1 MLFTLVTGA
10 NSKYFNYLN
19 QLLNNV
25 FKIIE
30 NEDHCNIT
38 INVIVY
44 DLGLSDKESNILKKT
59 FPNIILET
67 FDFSKYPE
75 HLSLNKY
82 QGYNCSYA
90 WKPVIIH
97 EVCEKYGDLVHWM
110 DTRNLYSSFI
120 NLIDIINNHGIYSPV
135 SSGDIVRWTHPTTI
149 KLMNGYEYCKKECR
163 AGGVVGINYNIEWCK
178 DLIKEWKDLAL
189 IKEYIV
195 PDGSNRDNHR
205 QDQAVLQILYY
216 KYQEKYNFTSIN
228 HYIDFSVHNGT

>member
-10 NSKYFNYLN
+10 NSKYFNYL
-19 QLLNNV
+19 QRLLGNIFGIINND
-25 FKIIE
+25 E
-30 NEDHCNIT
+30 YCNLT
-38 INVIVY
+38 INVVIY
-44 DLGLSDKESNILKKT
+44 DLGLTEEECTITKKN
-59 FPNIILET
+59 FPKIKLET
-67 FDFSKYPE
+67 FNFSKYPD
-75 HLSLNKY
+75 HLSLEKY
-82 QGYNCSYA
+82 NGYNCSYA

-120 NLIDIINNHGIYSPV
+120 HLIDTIKKEGMYSPE
-135 SSGDIVRWTHPTTI
+135 SSDNIERWTYPTTI
-149 KLMNGYEYCKKECR
+149 QLMNGYKYCKYNCR
-163 AGGVVGINYNIEWCK
+163 AGGVVGINYNIGWCK

-195 PDGSNRDNHR
+195 PDGSNRGNHR

-228 HYIDFSVHNGT
+228 HYIDFSVHNN